1 MTLKESEVNG
11 ELKIMKTF
19 DDLQIGDI
27 FEGTVTSTTDFGVFV
42 KLDGTVNV
50 SGLCHHSEIS
60 ENDVDNVKL
69 LFGTGDRVKVK
80 ILKIDSEKRQL
91 SLGMKASYFIADSGK
106 EDNDDEDVEME
117 DASEVEKKK
126 KRVRTTKKAN
136 WRKRKKKKTMMMMT
150 LWMLMTMTK
159 TTLKT
164 KNNQLMN
171 HKKNPCPLDYQLMD
185 LIGQLLF

>member
-1 MTLKESEVNG
+1 M
-11 ELKIMKTF
+11 
-19 DDLQIGDI
+19 
-27 FEGTVTSTTDFGVFV
+27 

-117 DASEVEKKK
+117 DASEG
-126 KRVRTTKKAN
+126 RR
-136 WRKRKKKKTMMMMT
+136 RRR
-150 LWMLMTMTK
+150 
-159 TTLKT
+159 
-164 KNNQLMN
+164 
-171 HKKNPCPLDYQLMD
+171 
-185 LIGQLLF
+185 G

>member
-1 MTLKESEVNG
+1 M
-11 ELKIMKTF
+11 
-19 DDLQIGDI
+19 
-27 FEGTVTSTTDFGVFV
+27 

-117 DASEVEKKK
+117 DASEVGEEEEEGEDYEESELEEE
-126 KRVRTTKKAN
+126 
-136 WRKRKKKKTMMMMT
+136 KKKKTMMMMT

-171 HKKNPCPLDYQLMD
+171 HKKILVHWIIN
-185 LIGQLLF
+185 